1 MIKAKVAQNNEEI
14 QCEDSQQFLK
24 KFWELKPTK
33 QKTIE
38 SVPPQGINQPPA
50 VERKK
55 LASEVSRGKIEVEA
69 ITPIKQE
76 SKSRIDTIKEIE
88 KNKIVGE
95 SKTSDKNSFEFL
107 KKKLNEL
114 KNK

>member
-1 MIKAKVAQNNEEI
+1 MVKTKVAQNEEEI

-33 QKTIE
+33 QRTLE
-38 SVPPQGINQPPA
+38 SVPQGINPPIG
-50 VERKK
+50 EKNK
-55 LASEVSRGKIEVEA
+55 LISEVSKGKIEIEG
-69 ITPIKQE
+69 ITPTKQE
-76 SKSRIDTIKEIE
+76 SKSKIDTIKEIE

-95 SKTSDKNSFEFL
+95 SKGSEKTSFEFL

>member
-38 SVPPQGINQPPA
+38 SVAPQGINQPP

-69 ITPIKQE
+69 ITPTKQE

-95 SKTSDKNSFEFL
+95 SKASDKNSFEFL